1 MNILLMTATADEVQL
16 ALCVAGFG
24 AESVLEGRVAQAGEK
39 VGVTLTDAFGEP
51 IQHTPCET
59 LEDGVIQV
67 LDWLAARNMRVDIL
81 AHRIFLH
88 GGAEDTIRLTED
100 TFALMRA
107 YPACAKAVS
116 HMERLAA
123 HSPACPQVLHIASHP
138 QSVEKAIQSLLS
150 SGSMTPPVGCHKVRV
165 RCESCGHG

>member
-1 MNILLMTATADEVQL
+1 MNILLMTAMADEVHL
-16 ALCVAGFG
+16 ALCVAGFD
-24 AESVLEGRVAQAGEK
+24 AESVLEGRVSQDGEK
-39 VGVTLTDAFGEP
+39 IGVTLTDALGEP
-51 IQHTPCET
+51 IQHISCDT

-67 LDWLAARNMRVDIL
+67 LDWLAARNLRVDIL

-88 GGAEDTIRLTED
+88 GGQEDTIRLTED

-116 HMERLAA
+116 HMARLAA
-123 HSPACPQVLHIASHP
+123 HSPACPQVLHIASNP
-138 QSVEKAIQSLLS
+138 QSIEKAIQSIMA

-165 RCESCGHG
+165 RCESCGNM